1 MSIKEVRRLCR
12 LQVKYYQTMVNL
24 SAQKVVKIHYHNLLD
39 YWQARLNKLE
49 EVS

>member
-1 MSIKEVRRLCR
+1 MSSKEVRRLCR
-12 LQVKYYQTMVNL
+12 AHIKYYQAMVNL

-39 YWQARLNKLE
+39 YWQARLSKLE